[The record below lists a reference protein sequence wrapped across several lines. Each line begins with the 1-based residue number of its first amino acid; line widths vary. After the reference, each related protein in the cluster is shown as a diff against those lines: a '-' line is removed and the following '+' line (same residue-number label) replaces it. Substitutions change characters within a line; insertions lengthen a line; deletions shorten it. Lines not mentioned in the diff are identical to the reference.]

1 MAWIIE
7 YTGAAAKQLKKL
19 DKSVA
24 LRLLDFM
31 DHRVATAEDPRALGK
46 SLKGPRLG
54 EYWRYRLGEYRIIC
68 SIQDQQVC
76 ILVIEIGNRRD
87 VYK

>member
-1 MAWIIE
+1 MAWIIK

-46 SLKGPRLG
+46 SLKGPKLG
-54 EYWRYRLGEYRIIC
+54 EYWRYRVGEYRIIC
-68 SIQDQQVC
+68 NIQENHLP
-76 ILVIEIGNRRD
+76 IN
-87 VYK
+87 

>member
-46 SLKGPRLG
+46 SLKGPKLG

>member
-1 MAWIIE
+1 LAWIIE

-31 DHRVATAEDPRALGK
+31 DHRVAKAEDPRALGK
-46 SLKGPRLG
+46 SLKGPKLG

-87 VYK
+87 VYR

>member
-1 MAWIIE
+1 LAWIIE

-46 SLKGPRLG
+46 SLKGPTLG

-76 ILVIEIGNRRD
+76 ILVIEIGNRWD

>member
-1 MAWIIE
+1 MAWIIK

-46 SLKGPRLG
+46 SLKGPKLG

-87 VYK
+87 VYR